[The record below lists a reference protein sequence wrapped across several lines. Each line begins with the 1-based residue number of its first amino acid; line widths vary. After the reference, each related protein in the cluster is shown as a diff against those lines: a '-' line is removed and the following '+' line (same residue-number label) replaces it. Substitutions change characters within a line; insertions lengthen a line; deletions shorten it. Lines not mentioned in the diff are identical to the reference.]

1 MVHTPRIFTIPAST
15 PFLPTLI
22 RALLD
27 GTLVP
32 GFAPAHSRD
41 PLALAGATIYLP
53 TRRAC
58 RAARDMFLDVSGMEA
73 AILPRIVP
81 IGDVDEDE
89 ILFDQAA
96 SGGLAA
102 EALDLPESL
111 ELRPALGGLE
121 RRLLLARLVL
131 AWAGKLAPPH
141 AGEAPLIA
149 NHPATALALAD
160 DLGRLIDDMTTR
172 GVSWD
177 RLDDLVP
184 DHFDKYWQ
192 LTLAFLKIARSAWPA
207 ILAERG
213 MIEAAVR
220 RDALI
225 KAEAARLV
233 RSPGPVIAAG
243 STGSIPAT
251 AELVAA
257 VAKLAGGAVVLPGL
271 DTDLDEESWT
281 LIAGRKGA
289 QVSGQMSGHGAA
301 APVAG
306 HPQFAL
312 QALLARL
319 GIGRDAVIALAE
331 PAGGGRERL
340 ASEAFRPA
348 AATDLWRARTGESG
362 FVMHAQ
368 AALEGLSCIE
378 AANAEEEALAIAIA
392 LREVLAEHDKTA
404 ALVTPD
410 RTLARRVLAA
420 LARWNVAV
428 DDSGGDRLADT
439 PAGLFARLAAQAAIG
454 GLAPID
460 LLALLKHPLTRL
472 GALEGAHRHAI
483 AALERAILRG
493 PRPRPGSA
501 GLARA
506 LAALRAELGKLK
518 RGEGSDL
525 HRSDPRADLHES
537 ELSDAAALIVRLEA
551 ALAPLEGLARGPHSF
566 AAIAA
571 RHREIVAALSAER
584 DGTAAAFAG
593 PDGNALAQVFDAI
606 AAGLPA
612 ADLDVAFTDY
622 AELFGAAITD
632 RVVRRPGLPG
642 VRVRILGPLEARLTT
657 SDRLVLG
664 GLNEGTWPP
673 EARSDAWLSRP
684 MRLELGLDLP
694 ERRIGLSAHDFAQ
707 MLGAREVI
715 LTRAAK
721 LAGTPTVASR
731 FVQRLAAVAGPR
743 WQTALQQGE
752 RYLAWA
758 RELDRPGAPPRPAPR
773 PVPRPPT
780 AARPTRLSVTEIE
793 HWLRDPYTIYAKHVL
808 RLFPLDPIDTAP
820 GAADRGTVIHGAI
833 GDFTQAYAKALPADA
848 LGELLALGRKHFAPL
863 DEFPE
868 ARAFWWPRF
877 ERIARWFAD
886 WESKRRADVAAV
898 QAEIRGEIEIPLG
911 QRSFHL
917 SARADRIERLGD
929 GSYAILDYK
938 TGQVPTG
945 RQVAAG
951 LSPQLTLEAAILR
964 AGRFAD
970 IAPGASIAALIYV
983 SLKGGDPGG
992 KENWIEFK
1000 DSTPDA
1006 EADRALQKL
1015 AEVARKFEDQ
1025 ATPYRSRERP
1035 MWQGRA
1041 YGDYDHLARV
1051 KEWSPSGGAGDETE
1065 AGDDGTA

>member
-1 MVHTPRIFTIPAST
+1 MVHTPRVFTIPASA

-22 RALLD
+22 KALLD
-27 GTLVP
+27 GRLVP
-32 GFAPAHSRD
+32 GLAPDLARD

-58 RAARDMFLDVSGMEA
+58 RLARDVFLDVSGMAA
-73 AILPRIVP
+73 AILPRIIP

-89 ILFDQAA
+89 IVFDQAA
-96 SGGLAA
+96 AGAA
-102 EALDLPESL
+102 EALDLPEALDLS
-111 ELRPALGGLE
+111 PALGSLE

-131 AWAGKLAPPH
+131 AWAGKLTPQHP
-141 AGEAPLIA
+141 GEAPLIA
-149 NHPATALALAD
+149 NHPSTALALAD

-177 RLDDLVP
+177 RLDALVP
-184 DHFDKYWQ
+184 DHLDKYWQ
-192 LTLAFLKIARSAWPA
+192 LTLAFLKIARTAWPT

-225 KAEAARLV
+225 KAEAARLG
-233 RSPGPVIAAG
+233 RGQGPVIAAG

-251 AELVAA
+251 AALVAA
-257 VAKLAGGAVVLPGL
+257 VAKLPHGAVVLPGL
-271 DTDLDEESWT
+271 DTDLDDTSWS
-281 LIAGRKGA
+281 LIAGRKGG
-289 QVSGQMSGHGAA
+289 QGSGQATGQMAGHDLAT
-301 APVAG
+301 APIAG

-312 QALLARL
+312 QALLTRL
-319 GIGRDAVIALAE
+319 GVGRDAVVELAE
-331 PAGGGRERL
+331 PAGGGREQL
-340 ASEAFRPA
+340 TSEAFRPA
-348 AATDLWRARTGESG
+348 AATDLWRARIGEPD
-362 FVMHAQ
+362 FALHAQ
-368 AALEGLSCIE
+368 AALDRLTCIE

-392 LREVLAEHDKTA
+392 LRETLTGSHKTA

-410 RTLARRVLAA
+410 RALARRVLAA

-428 DDSGGDRLADT
+428 DYSGGDPLADT
-439 PAGLFARLAAQAAIG
+439 AAGLFARLAAEAVVG
-454 GLAPID
+454 GLAPVG

-472 GALEGAHRHAI
+472 AAPEGAHRRAI
-483 AALERAILRG
+483 AVLERAILRG

-501 GLARA
+501 GLTRA
-506 LAALRAELGKLK
+506 LAGLRAELAKLR
-518 RGEGSDL
+518 RGERSDL
-525 HRSDPRADLHES
+525 HRSDPRADLTAG
-537 ELSDAAALIVRLEA
+537 ELAGADELIARLAA
-551 ALAPLEGLARGPHSF
+551 ALAPLESLPRSPHAF
-566 AAIAA
+566 GAIAA
-571 RHREIVAALSAER
+571 RHREVISALS
-584 DGTAAAFAG
+584 DDAAFAG

-612 ADLDVAFTDY
+612 ADLAVALADY
-622 AELFGAAITD
+622 PDLFSAAIAD
-632 RVVRRPGLPG
+632 RVVRRPGLAG
-642 VRVRILGPLEARLTT
+642 VRLRILGPLEARLTT

-673 EARSDAWLSRP
+673 DARSDAWLSRP

-721 LAGTPTVASR
+721 LGGAPTVASR
-731 FVQRLAAVAGPR
+731 FLQRLAAVAGPR
-743 WQTALQQGE
+743 WETALQHGE
-752 RYLAWA
+752 TYLAWA
-758 RELDRPGAPPRPAPR
+758 RALDRPNAAPRPTPR
-773 PVPRPPT
+773 PVPRPPV

-833 GDFTQAYAKALPADA
+833 GDFTQAYAKGLPDDA
-848 LGELLALGRKHFAPL
+848 LGQLLALGRKHFAPL

-886 WESKRRADVAAV
+886 WETRRRTHLDAV

-911 QRSFHL
+911 TRSFHL

-929 GSYAILDYK
+929 GAYAILDYK

-951 LSPQLTLEAAILR
+951 LSPQLTLEGAILR
-964 AGRFAD
+964 AGQFAD
-970 IAPGASIAALIYV
+970 IPCGASIAALIYV

-992 KENWIEFK
+992 EEKQIELK

-1006 EADRALQKL
+1006 EADRALRKL
-1015 AEVARKFEDQ
+1015 GEVARKFEDP

-1035 MWQGRA
+1035 MFRGRA

-1051 KEWSPSGGAGDETE
+1051 KEWSPSGGAGDEAE
-1065 AGDDGTA
+1065 AGDDSAS

>member
-1 MVHTPRIFTIPAST
+1 MVHTPRVFTIPASV

-27 GTLVP
+27 GRLVP
-32 GFAPAHSRD
+32 GFAPARDSD
-41 PLALAGATIYLP
+41 PLALASATIYLP

-58 RAARDMFLDVSGMEA
+58 RLARDMFLDVSGMEA

-96 SGGLAA
+96 TGAVA
-102 EALDLPESL
+102 THALDLSDAL
-111 ELRPALGGLE
+111 EGLE
-121 RRLLLARLVL
+121 RRLLLTRLVL
-131 AWAGKLAPPH
+131 AWAGKLAPQQ

-184 DHFDKYWQ
+184 DHLDKYWQ
-192 LTLAFLKIARSAWPA
+192 LTLEFLKIARTEWPK

-213 MIEAAVR
+213 MIETAVR
-220 RDALI
+220 RDLLI
-225 KAEAARLV
+225 KAEAARLD

-257 VAKLAGGAVVLPGL
+257 VAKLPHGAVVLPGL
-271 DTDLDEESWT
+271 DTDLDDESWS
-281 LIAGRKGA
+281 LIAGRKTSLFDA
-289 QVSGQMSGHGAA
+289 V

-312 QALLARL
+312 QALLARFGL
-319 GIGRDAVIALAE
+319 RRDAVVGLAK
-331 PAGGGRERL
+331 PAPGGREQL

-348 AATDLWRARTGESG
+348 AATDLWRARTGESS
-362 FVMHAQ
+362 FVMHAE
-368 AALEGLSCIE
+368 AALEGLSFIE
-378 AANAEEEALAIAIA
+378 AANPEEEALAIAIA
-392 LREVLAEHDKTA
+392 LREVLIETDKTA

-410 RTLARRVLAA
+410 RALARRVLTA
-420 LARWNVAV
+420 LARWDVTV
-428 DDSGGDRLADT
+428 DDSGGDQLSDT
-439 PAGLFARLAAQAAIG
+439 PAGLFARLSAQAIVS
-454 GLAPID
+454 GLAPVG
-460 LLALLKHPLTRL
+460 LLALLKHPLARL
-472 GALEGAHRHAI
+472 AAPEGARRHAI

-506 LAALRAELGKLK
+506 LATLRAELGKLK
-518 RGEGSDL
+518 RGERSDL
-525 HRSDPRADLHES
+525 HRSDPRADLTED
-537 ELSDAAALIVRLEA
+537 ELRSAADLIARLGA
-551 ALAPLEGLARGPHSF
+551 ALAPLESLGRGPHSF
-566 AAIAA
+566 GTIAA
-571 RHREIVAALSAER
+571 RHREIIAALSD
-584 DGTAAAFAG
+584 DGAGAAAAFAG
-593 PDGNALAQVFDAI
+593 PDGSALAQVFDAVE
-606 AAGLPA
+606 AGLPS
-612 ADLDVAFTDY
+612 ADLAVAPADY
-622 AELFGAAITD
+622 PDLFDAAIAD

-673 EARSDAWLSRP
+673 QPRSDAWLSRP
-684 MRLELGLDLP
+684 MRLALGLDLP

-707 MLGAREVI
+707 MLGASEVI

-721 LAGTPTVASR
+721 LAGAPTVASR

-743 WQTALQQGE
+743 WQTALQHGE
-752 RYLAWA
+752 KYLALA
-758 RELDRPGAPPRPAPR
+758 RALDRPDGLPRPTPR
-773 PVPRPPT
+773 PVPRPPI

-793 HWLRDPYTIYAKHVL
+793 HWLRDPYTIYAKHIL

-833 GDFTQAYAKALPADA
+833 GDFTLAFAKGLPDDA
-848 LGELLALGRKHFAPL
+848 LRELLALGIKHFAPL
-863 DEFPE
+863 EEFPE

-886 WESKRRADVAAV
+886 WEGKRRAHVEAV

-917 SARADRIERLGD
+917 SARADRIERLGSGD
-929 GSYAILDYK
+929 YAILDYK

-951 LSPQLTLEAAILR
+951 LSPQLTLEGAILR
-964 AGRFAD
+964 AGQFPD
-970 IAPGASIAALIYV
+970 IPPGASIAALVYV

-992 KENWIEFK
+992 EEKPIEFK
-1000 DSTPDA
+1000 DSTPDQ

-1015 AEVARKFEDQ
+1015 GEVARKFEEQ

-1035 MWQGRA
+1035 MWRARA

-1051 KEWSPSGGAGDETE
+1051 KEWSLSGGVAEDME
-1065 AGDDGTA
+1065 AADDGTS